1 MNTRKLPHVVNH
13 LYTNNK
19 VDKIKINLQTKGT
32 VKKKKDSNTA
42 MTKKLICR

>member
-32 VKKKKDSNTA
+32 GKKKKRLQHSDDKEIN
-42 MTKKLICR
+42 L